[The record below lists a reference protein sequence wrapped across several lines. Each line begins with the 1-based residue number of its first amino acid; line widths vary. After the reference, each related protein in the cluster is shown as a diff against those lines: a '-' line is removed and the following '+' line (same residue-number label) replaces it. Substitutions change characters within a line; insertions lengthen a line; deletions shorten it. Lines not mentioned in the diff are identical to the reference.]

1 MMRRV
6 ALIAAAAALALA
18 VGTSV
23 SIAKPKAK
31 NSPVTERDVQ
41 TCVGANGSTPQQQIA
56 ACTKVLNSG
65 KIKPSYEGDYYALRA
80 AAYFALKQ
88 YDKAMA
94 DLNKGL
100 SIRATPEIH
109 FQRALVHMAM
119 QNIEPAK
126 ADLAQVMKLKPDFP
140 PSYFYRGLIAYEAAE
155 YADAVNYFD
164 NAVQRL
170 PTYYQAIYARG
181 VAKKKAGDNSG
192 GDRDLRDARGMSAHV
207 EKDMEKLGLK
217 L

>member
-1 MMRRV
+1 MRRV
-6 ALIAAAAALALA
+6 AAIAAAAALALTMGTA
-18 VGTSV
+18 VST
-23 SIAKPKAK
+23 AKPKAK
-31 NSPVTERDVQ
+31 SSPVTERDVQ
-41 TCVGANGSTPQQQIA
+41 ACIGANGSTPQQQIA
-56 ACTKVLNSG
+56 ACTKLLNSG
-65 KIKPSYEGDYYALRA
+65 KIKPPYEGDYHALRA

-88 YDKAMA
+88 YDKAIA

-100 SIRATPEIH
+100 SIRTTPEIY

-155 YADAVNYFD
+155 YTEAVKYFD
-164 NAVQRL
+164 SAVQRL

-181 VAKKKAGDNSG
+181 VAKKKAGDDSG
-192 GDRDLRDARGMSAHV
+192 GDKDVREARGMSGHV

>member
-1 MMRRV
+1 MRRV
-6 ALIAAAAALALA
+6 AVMAAAAALALTMGTA
-18 VGTSV
+18 VT
-23 SIAKPKAK
+23 IAKPKAK
-31 NSPVTERDVQ
+31 GASVSERDVQ
-41 TCVGANGSTPQQQIA
+41 TCIGANGSTPQQQIA
-56 ACTKVLNSG
+56 ACTKLLNSG
-65 KIKPSYEGDYYALRA
+65 KIKPTYEGDYFALRA

-88 YDKAMA
+88 HDKAMA

-119 QNIEPAK
+119 QNVEPAK

-140 PSYFYRGLIAYEAAE
+140 PSYFYRGLIAYEATE
-155 YADAVNYFD
+155 YSEAVKYFD
-164 NAVQRL
+164 GAVQRL

-181 VAKKKAGDNSG
+181 VAKKKAGDDSG
-192 GDRDLRDARGMSAHV
+192 GDRDLREARGMSAHV
-207 EKDMEKLGLK
+207 EKDMARLGLK